1 MNNRINI
8 IGGTWRSRHIAVIDE
23 QGLRPTPARVR
34 ETLFNWLQADIFN
47 SQCLDVFSGSGALG
61 FEAAS
66 RGARLVVAIE
76 NNVPAYQALKSNAAK
91 LSASQMTFIQ
101 TDALAYL
108 AAPANT
114 QFDIVFLDPP
124 FGLGLIAQSIELL
137 DKQQWLAPYA
147 KIYVET
153 ENALNIDAH
162 IPKNWHGLKNKIA
175 GEVTYRLF
183 ENQCDV

>member
-1 MNNRINI
+1 LNNRIKI
-8 IGGTWRSRHIAVIDE
+8 IGGTWRSRLIAVIDE

-76 NNVPAYQALKSNAAK
+76 NNVPAYQALKDNAAK
-91 LSASQMTFIQ
+91 LSASQMTFFQ
-101 TDALAYL
+101 KDALAYL

-153 ENALNIDAH
+153 ENTLNIDAN
-162 IPKNWHGLKNKIA
+162 IPKNWHSLKHKVA

-183 ENQCDV
+183 ENRSDK